1 MGEKFMRK
9 KAILALVLV
18 SAMLLSSC
26 ALVEKDMAV
35 DNATVIVEL
44 GDKTVTKVQVS
55 NTLEYQLQYMAY
67 MYSMYGMSYDPTDPT
82 TRAQA
87 LDSVISGFAEEL
99 VKQQKQEELGLDVLT
114 PEEDTA
120 AREKA
125 QTSMDSQKETV
136 KTQFFTGTTLE
147 GEALDTAILKKMEE
161 LGYTFD
167 AYFYKNAKTD
177 AIAEKLRNY
186 VIKDVT
192 VTDDEVT
199 ADYNA
204 KVEKAKTDY
213 TTNLSSYG
221 STVNSNGT
229 VYYAPAGYRY
239 VKHIL
244 RKFPDDVQTNLN
256 DLNSKITAKTT
267 EITGVD
273 TSITGLGESVA
284 QDDPTRVKFTEQ
296 KTALEK
302 EKADL
307 QAQYD
312 KALEDAYA
320 ALQPK
325 VDEVLAKIAAGEDF
339 DSLMATYGED
349 PGMQS
354 SPQKETGYAVCE
366 GFTPFDP
373 AFTSAAMILKNV
385 GDVSPA
391 IHGQSGIHIIKYVSD
406 IAEGAVALDKAKEA
420 ISSELLSTKQ
430 DDTYNTQ
437 IETWV
442 QESGVKT
449 YKDRMN

>member
-1 MGEKFMRK
+1 MRK

-44 GDKTVTKVQVS
+44 GDKTVTKLQVS

-67 MYSMYGMSYDPTDPT
+67 MYSMYGMNYDPTDPT

-87 LDSVISGFAEEL
+87 LDSVISGLAEEL
-99 VKQQKQEELGLDVLT
+99 VKQQKQEELGLTELT

-125 QTSMDSQKETV
+125 QTSMDSQKDIV
-136 KTQFFTGTTLE
+136 KTQFFADTKLE
-147 GEALDTAILKKMEE
+147 GEALDAAILKKMEE

-167 AYFYKNAKTD
+167 EYFYKNAKTD
-177 AIAEKLRNY
+177 AVAEKLRNY
-186 VIKDVT
+186 IIKDIT
-192 VTDDEVT
+192 VTDDEIKT
-199 ADYNA
+199 EYDTR
-204 KVEKAKTDY
+204 VEAAKTSYASD
-213 TTNLSSYG
+213 LSSYG
-221 STVNSNGT
+221 STVNSNGI

-244 RKFPDDVQTNLN
+244 RKFSDEVQANLT

-267 EITGVD
+267 EITNVD

-284 QDDPTRVKFTEQ
+284 QDDPARVQLNEQ
-296 KTALEK
+296 KAALEK

-312 KALEDAYA
+312 KALADAYA
-320 ALQPK
+320 VLQPS
-325 VDEVLAKIAAGEDF
+325 VDEVLGKIAAGEDF
-339 DSLMATYGED
+339 DALMATYGED
-349 PGMQS
+349 PGMQT

-406 IAEGAVALDKAKEA
+406 IAEGAVALDKVKES
-420 ISSELLSTKQ
+420 ISSELLTTKQ

-437 IETWV
+437 ITTWV
-442 QESGVKT
+442 EESGVKT